1 MSNKKLFYTISLFIL
16 STFSVFSQQKQS
28 IDSTKQLN
36 EVVVRG
42 FETERKLSETAA
54 SVNVL
59 TIKDIQRFENMSLVP
74 VLNTLPGVRME
85 ERSPGSY
92 RLAIRGSSLRSP
104 FGVRNVKVYWND
116 IPLTDG
122 NGNTF
127 LNSLDM
133 NTIGNIEVIKGP
145 AGSIY
150 GAGTGGVV
158 LLGGAKADGNNTRKG
173 HTNYINTG
181 VAYGSYGLQNRN
193 ISWNVASE
201 KVNSVLSYAHAQTDG
216 YRQNSAAVRDVLNW
230 RSNYFVSANKT
241 LNISTLYSDIH
252 YQTPGGLN
260 QAQFEKDPSLSRQA
274 TATLPSS
281 IQQKAGIY
289 QKLFNIGV
297 SQEYRLNA
305 HWTNVTSIYGTVSE
319 LRNPFITNY
328 EIRNEQTF
336 GGRSRM
342 NYSFDVGNLKN
353 RFTVGGELQKSAW
366 VIRNFGNKAGVIDT
380 LQTNDNVA
388 AWNYFLFG
396 QLETDLP
403 QNFILT
409 IGGSY
414 NRFKYDFTRLSDAP
428 KIKPISEL
436 LPAAFLPRIALLKKI
451 QDKISVFASVS
462 SGFSPPTVTEY
473 ISGYQNSS
481 FVPSLAPEKG
491 INYEIGTR
499 GNLLKKRINFDITAY
514 SFRLKN
520 TIVRRTDNT
529 GREIF
534 TNAGSTLQNGLELLL
549 NGLIIKSID
558 KEFIQ
563 ELRVFTSYTFN
574 DYSFK
579 NYLQLK
585 TDLSGNTLTGV
596 PRQVWV
602 SGVDLQTKMGFYL
615 NSTLNFTDRIPL
627 NDANST
633 YANSYKLLNVRISY
647 RKNFE
652 RIGLNI
658 YTAGDNL
665 LNEIYSLGNDINAV
679 GNRYFNTAAP
689 RNWQF
694 GASLSLFL

>member
-1 MSNKKLFYTISLFIL
+1 MLKIYLSNTLFIAIIAL
-16 STFSVFSQQKQS
+16 NCFAQEA
-28 IDSTKQLN
+28 DSTKQLN

-54 SVNVL
+54 SVSVL
-59 TIKDIQRFENMSLVP
+59 TIKDIQRFENTTLVP
-74 VLNTLPGVRME
+74 VFNTLPGVRME

-127 LNSLDM
+127 LNAIDM
-133 NTIGNIEVIKGP
+133 NTISNIEVIKGP
-145 AGSIY
+145 AGSVY
-150 GAGTGGVV
+150 GAGTGGVI
-158 LLGGAKADGNNTRKG
+158 LLGGSKAEGKKES
-173 HTNYINTG
+173 TNYLTSG
-181 VAYGSYGLQNRN
+181 VAYGSYGLQNHN
-193 ISWNVASE
+193 LAWNVASE
-201 KVNSVLSYAHAQTDG
+201 KVNSVLSYAHAQSDG
-216 YRQNSAAVRDVLNW
+216 YRQNSAMVRDVLSW
-230 RSNYFVSANKT
+230 RSSYFVSDKKT

-252 YQTPGGLN
+252 YQTPGGLT
-260 QAQFEKDPSLSRQA
+260 QSQFEKDPSQARLA

-289 QKLFNIGV
+289 QNLFNIGI
-297 SQEYRLNA
+297 SQEYHLNS

-342 NYSFDVGNLKN
+342 NYSFDVGSLKN
-353 RFTVGGELQKSAW
+353 RLTLGGELQKSTW

-473 ISGYQNSS
+473 ISGYQTST
-481 FVPSLAPEKG
+481 FVPSLAPERG
-491 INYEIGTR
+491 INYEVGTR
-499 GNLLKKRINFDITAY
+499 GNLLKKRINFDVTAY

-520 TIVRRTDNT
+520 TIVRRTDNA

-534 TNAGSTLQNGLELLL
+534 TNAGSTLQNGLELSL
-549 NGLIIKSID
+549 NSFIIKHVD

-563 ELRVFTSYTFN
+563 ELRLFTSYTFN

-585 TDLSGNTLTGV
+585 TDLSGNALTGV

-602 SGVDLQTKMGFYL
+602 SGLDLQTKIGVYL
-615 NSTLNFTDRIPL
+615 NSTFNFTDRMPL
-627 NDANST
+627 NDANT
-633 YANSYKLLNVRISY
+633 IYANSYKLLNARIGF
-647 RKNFE
+647 RKNFK

-665 LNEIYSLGNDINAV
+665 LNEVYSLGNDINAV
-679 GNRYFNTAAP
+679 GNRFFNSAMP